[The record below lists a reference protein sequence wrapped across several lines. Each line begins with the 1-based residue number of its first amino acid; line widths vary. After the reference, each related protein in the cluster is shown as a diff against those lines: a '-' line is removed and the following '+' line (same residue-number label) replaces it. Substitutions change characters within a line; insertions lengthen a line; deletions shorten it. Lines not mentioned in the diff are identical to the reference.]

1 MVGKSASTHAIGSD
15 RSDPDA
21 TFTRPAQ
28 PGPRS
33 EIADEGI
40 LSVTV
45 GGSVTA
51 VIDTLGDHDLINVNL
66 VAGQTYL
73 IALQGSGATPLF
85 DSFITVT
92 NPSAAL
98 VALDDDGGRQ
108 FESLVTFTAATT
120 GTYQIDAGAFDDSD
134 TGQYTVDVRQRGT
147 DNVPANFTTTA
158 TLALGTPTYNFIETG
173 SDIDMFAFT
182 ATAGTAYAIE
192 LSGGAD
198 YLSDPGALPPGE
210 LDTILTIYDGLG
222 NVVATSDDISLEA
235 GDIGSRTNFYAETGG
250 TYYVQ
255 VESYGQTGGYSLNA
269 ETTTPLA
276 AIDWGSRVASNA
288 VTVYFAGVGEVYD
301 GVSSLGWTPY
311 EIGRAMAAL
320 QTYADVTDLSFT
332 VTNDPNAATFK
343 LVTTESDQFL
353 GYFYPPGETNEGVG
367 VFATNGTGWDDTG
380 GLERGGYGFI
390 TLVHEFGHGL
400 GMAHPH
406 DAGGG
411 SDILIGVTGPFG
423 SLGQFD
429 LNQGVY
435 TTMSYNDG
443 FAAHP
448 DAVDGLPP
456 GFPLNYGYQGGPG
469 ALDIALMQQKY
480 GPDTGRNAGNTTYTL
495 PTQNIAGTFWTAIWD
510 AGGTDTIVQ
519 AGNVAA
525 LIDLTAATLDYSPTG
540 GGVVSYV
547 DGIFGGFTIANGVVI
562 ENATGGSGGDT
573 IVGNA
578 AVNLL
583 TGNGGTDVLMGRAGG
598 DTLDGGSGNDT
609 LQGGDGDDVLTG
621 GLGNDG
627 LDGGSG
633 TDAASYAA
641 ATQRVVVS
649 LAIAAAQNT
658 LGAGVDTLTAI
669 ENLTGSAF
677 GDTLTG
683 DGGANRLQGLAGA
696 DTLVGGL
703 GDDMLDGGDGVD
715 IASYAAAATAVT
727 VSLAIAGPQA
737 TGGAGSDT
745 LTAIESLTG
754 SAFNDTLTGDGGA
767 NNLLGGN
774 GNDLLVGGL
783 GNDLLDGGSGLDT
796 VDYSAA
802 TAGITLNLI
811 SQSAQN
817 TGAAGSD
824 TVRGV
829 ENVIGSAFNDTITG
843 NEFGNVLTGGN
854 GDDALAGNLGNDT
867 LAGGAGTDTANYATA
882 SAAVKVNLTILTV
895 QSTLGAGSDTLTG
908 IENLNGTGFDDQ
920 FTGDGANNV
929 LTGNAGSDLLV
940 GGLGNDTLNGG
951 AGIDTSSYATA
962 TASVTA
968 NLGLTAAQNTIGAGT
983 DTFMSIENLIGSA
996 QADTL
1001 SGSAQ
1006 VNTIAGGN
1014 GNDLI
1019 DGGSGGDIIDGG
1031 GNDDTLKGSTGD
1043 DLITGGTGNDS
1054 IDGGVNLDTVSYV
1067 AAGNAVTVN
1076 LGLATAQ
1083 AVGGGQ
1089 GTDTIVN
1096 VENILGSAFGDTLTG
1111 SAVANILTGGV
1122 GKDILAGGAGHDR
1135 FIYRATG
1142 DSTVGANADRITD
1155 LAAGDI
1161 LDLSAIDA
1169 NANTVGVD
1177 DAFVQVAAFS
1187 NAAGQYTL
1195 AFSGGTTTL
1204 LADVNGD
1211 GAADFSI
1218 LFTGDVTALT
1228 GTWVL

>member
-1 MVGKSASTHAIGSD
+1 MVRKSASAHAIDSD

-21 TFTRPAQ
+21 IFTRPAQ

-33 EIADEGI
+33 EIADEGT
-40 LSVTV
+40 LSVTI

-51 VIDTLGDHDLINVNL
+51 AIDTLGDHDIITVNL
-66 VAGQTYL
+66 VAGQTYVFGV
-73 IALQGSGATPLF
+73 QGSGAHPLP
-85 DSFITVT
+85 DAVLTVT
-92 NPSAAL
+92 NPATGGSL
-98 VALDDDGGRQ
+98 SDDDGGRRSD
-108 FESLVTFTAATT
+108 SLLTFTALTT
-120 GTYQIDAGAFDDSD
+120 AAYRIDVGAFENGY
-134 TGQYTVDVRQRGT
+134 TGQYTVDVRQQGA
-147 DNVPANFTTTA
+147 DAVPANGTTMA
-158 TLALGTPTYNFIETG
+158 SLAAGTPTYGFIET
-173 SDIDMFAFT
+173 SDDIDVYTFT
-182 ATAGTAYAIE
+182 AAAGGVFEIE
-192 LSGGAD
+192 LAGGAD
-198 YLSDPGALPPGE
+198 RMSNPFALPPSE
-210 LDTILTIYDGLG
+210 LDTVLTIYDALG
-222 NVVATSDDISLEA
+222 NVVATSDDIDIAA
-235 GDIGSRTNFYAETGG
+235 GDVGSRASLVATAGA
-250 TYYVQ
+250 TYFVQ
-255 VESYGQTGGYSLNA
+255 VETYGQIGGYSLNA
-269 ETTTPLA
+269 DAKSPLP
-276 AIDWGSRVASNA
+276 AIDWGSRLVSNA
-288 VTVYFAGVGEVYD
+288 VTVYFAGAGEIYD
-301 GVSSLGWTPY
+301 GVTSLGWTPY

-320 QTYADVTDLSFT
+320 QTYADLTDLSFA
-332 VTNDPNAATFK
+332 VTSDPGAATFK
-343 LVTTESDQFL
+343 LVTTRSDQFL
-353 GYFYPPGETNEGVG
+353 AYFYPPGETNQGVG
-367 VFATNGTGWDDTG
+367 VFATNGDGWNDSG
-380 GLERGGYGFI
+380 GLERGGYGFV

-400 GMAHPH
+400 GLAHPH
-406 DAGGG
+406 DTGGG
-411 SDILIGVTGPFG
+411 SEIMLGVTDAFG
-423 SLGQFD
+423 SLGLFD

-456 GFPLNYGYQGGPG
+456 GAPLNYGYQGGPG
-469 ALDIALMQQKY
+469 ALDIALVQQKY
-480 GPDTGRNAGNTTYTL
+480 GPDTARNAGNTTYTL

-519 AGNVAA
+519 AGTVAA

-540 GGVVSYV
+540 GGVVSFV

-562 ENATGGSGGDT
+562 ENATGGGGGDT
-573 IVGNA
+573 IIGNA
-578 AVNLL
+578 AANVL
-583 TGNGGTDVLMGRAGG
+583 TGNGGADILMGRAG
-598 DTLDGGSGNDT
+598 NDT
-609 LQGGDGDDVLTG
+609 LL
-621 GLGNDG
+621 
-627 LDGGSG
+627 
-633 TDAASYAA
+633 
-641 ATQRVVVS
+641 
-649 LAIAAAQNT
+649 
-658 LGAGVDTLTAI
+658 
-669 ENLTGSAF
+669 
-677 GDTLTG
+677 
-683 DGGANRLQGLAGA
+683 
-696 DTLVGGL
+696 GGL
-703 GDDMLDGGDGVD
+703 GDDML
-715 IASYAAAATAVT
+715 A
-727 VSLAIAGPQA
+727 
-737 TGGAGSDT
+737 
-745 LTAIESLTG
+745 
-754 SAFNDTLTGDGGA
+754 
-767 NNLLGGN
+767 
-774 GNDLLVGGL
+774 GGL
-783 GNDLLDGGSGLDT
+783 GNDLIDGGSGIDT
-796 VDYSAA
+796 ADYSAA

-843 NEFGNVLTGGN
+843 NGFGNVLTGGN

-867 LAGGAGTDTANYATA
+867 LTGGAGTDTANYATA

-908 IENLNGTGFDDQ
+908 IENLVGTGFDDQ

-929 LTGNAGSDLLV
+929 LTGNAGNDLLV
-940 GGLGNDTLNGG
+940 GGLGDDTLNGG
-951 AGIDTSSYATA
+951 AGSDTSSYATA
-962 TASVTA
+962 AIGVTV
-968 NLGLTAAQNTIGAGT
+968 NLALTTAQNTVGAGT
-983 DTFMSIENLIGSA
+983 DIFLSIENLIGSA

-1122 GKDILAGGAGHDR
+1122 GKDTLAGGAGHDR

-1142 DSTVGANADRITD
+1142 DSTVGVNSDRITD

-1169 NANTVGVD
+1169 GANTVGVD
-1177 DAFVQVAAFS
+1177 DAFVQVGAFS
-1187 NAAGQYTL
+1187 NVAGQYTL